1 MALPTYEEFRSA
13 SLERKKE
20 MLQEVK
26 LRRIQH
32 RFQDHNDDS
41 QTTFHDCVLC
51 GVIDNR
57 IKNFEE
63 ELYA

>member
-1 MALPTYEEFRSA
+1 MALPTYEEFRVA
-13 SLERKKE
+13 PLERKKE
-20 MLQEVK
+20 LLQAVK

-32 RFQDHNDDS
+32 RFQEHNDES
-41 QTTFHDCVLC
+41 QTSFHDCITC

>member
-1 MALPTYEEFRSA
+1 MALPTREEFRAA

-20 MLQEVK
+20 LLQAVK

-32 RFQDHNDDS
+32 RFQGHGDDG
-41 QTTFHDCVLC
+41 QTTSHDCITC
-51 GVIDNR
+51 GVIDSR
-57 IKNFEE
+57 IQDFEE